1 MLEGDIPVGMV
12 PEESRAPITGNN
24 NKKPTIGVKETSS
37 SSKPSC
43 RLHCLVELYEDDA
56 ALCNNSRLAAETTE
70 SSTNSS
76 LADNSTTTIGWICF
90 II

>member
-1 MLEGDIPVGMV
+1 MLEGDIPIGLV
-12 PEESRAPITGNN
+12 PETDRAPTNVNN

-37 SSKPSC
+37 SSKSSC

-56 ALCNNSRLAAETTE
+56 ALCNNSRVAAETTE
-70 SSTNSS
+70 LSTNTS
-76 LADNSTTTIGWICF
+76 LTDNSTATIGWICF